1 MEIFTNICL
10 WISLIGAFSWGL
22 IGVFGLDLIALV
34 FGTMSLFTRIIYII
48 VGLTA
53 IWVALRELN
62 LIPSQD

>member
-1 MEIFTNICL
+1 MEIFTKICL

-22 IGVFGLDLIALV
+22 ICVFGLDLIALV

>member
-1 MEIFTNICL
+1 MEVFTKICL

>member
-1 MEIFTNICL
+1 MEIFTKICL

-22 IGVFGLDLIALV
+22 IGVFGIDLIALV
-34 FGTMSLFTRIIYII
+34 FGTMSLLTRIVYIV

-53 IWVALRELN
+53 IWVALKELN

>member
-1 MEIFTNICL
+1 MEIFTKICL

-62 LIPSQD
+62 LIPHQD

>member
-1 MEIFTNICL
+1 MEVFTKICL

-62 LIPSQD
+62 LIPHQD

>member
-1 MEIFTNICL
+1 MEIFTKICL